1 MKKKILMIVTFLLTL
16 ATNGGQCVTSY
27 SQGLGVPLFELGKY
41 DYYEGKYPKVFI
53 NIDYKGTVPVFSK
66 PDGGVL
72 IANLRNNQKEGIY
85 YNLFLLRKRQDK
97 FLAAIFDASEEDLF
111 IAYGW
116 VDKKYLG
123 IYVRNYSQP
132 LILFANPAD
141 DSDELFTISE
151 YYPEIVQITA
161 FYKLWIKVEFYV
173 NKKFVYGWIPYEMQ
187 CSNVWTTCC

>member
-41 DYYEGKYPKVFI
+41 DYYNGKYPQVFI

-123 IYVRNYSQP
+123 IYLKKDYSP
-132 LILFANPAD
+132 LLLY
-141 DSDELFTISE
+141 DEPDINSKISE
-151 YYPEIVQITA
+151 LYNCNSNQLLGISDYS
-161 FYKLWIKVEFYV
+161 KKWLKVTIMIGGVLYS
-173 NKKFVYGWIPYEMQ
+173 GWIPEDFQ
-187 CSNVWTTCC
+187 WPNVWTTCC